1 MRSKLRGI
9 LFTAITLLAG
19 CATPVRPPAPPTPSV
34 PSPKLE
40 KTFGEIQTDA
50 DGALLIDYKTMRL
63 MVDPAPQTTWDSARV
78 DYLLLTSAAPQTLNV
93 RKDLKIMAPPSA
105 ASWLNKQGYTQVK
118 SLEAGSR
125 VYLTKDNAFA
135 FVSAAP
141 TGTGERAQSG
151 YLLEFDNGRNIY
163 VSGRLS
169 SVDVVREFTYGLR
182 DDGKEIHVGIVSA
195 DTDQMAAE
203 AIGLLQ
209 PQFSFYCSGARDV
222 DQKTID
228 KMLAEQL
235 YPGVFSLLKR
245 GQSVSF

>member
-1 MRSKLRGI
+1 
-9 LFTAITLLAG
+9 
-19 CATPVRPPAPPTPSV
+19 
-34 PSPKLE
+34 
-40 KTFGEIQTDA
+40 
-50 DGALLIDYKTMRL
+50 
-63 MVDPAPQTTWDSARV
+63 
-78 DYLLLTSAAPQTLNV
+78 
-93 RKDLKIMAPPSA
+93 
-105 ASWLNKQGYTQVK
+105 
-118 SLEAGSR
+118 
-125 VYLTKDNAFA
+125 
-135 FVSAAP
+135 
-141 TGTGERAQSG
+141 
-151 YLLEFDNGRNIY
+151 